1 MDTLVATQKG
11 TSVLTIY
18 TGTVPLPLIS
28 DNFPP
33 IFGTQLY
40 FDHTSNENYG
50 MFVNVGG
57 YDGSILS
64 TKFYG
69 VSSEG
74 YLLYSGSVDI
84 GPQNI
89 TIYDDD
95 NHSTVFTNNRV
106 ITVTTTDTLNPFD
119 YPMTVFFGLVSGVS
133 LVDGTITSAM
143 SSADLVVQSPYAG
156 YEIARFG
163 FTILNNTPALS
174 ICVYDTGSDNH
185 FNYMVTLAANIPVQ
199 YGYLEVDT
207 GLRGDFI
214 PQWIAYKND
223 TYRALGSSSLPDW
236 QLLDFDLVPFGD
248 PLAPFTFYEP
258 TFAIGD
264 YFDYFSD
271 AFCDGEN
278 FYIVIAN
285 NSLGDRV
292 TPYILKVNYEWTEYE
307 RLDVEAGDAGVQA
320 RINNYLAGN
329 GSISF
334 AYDQVTG
341 NILMTAGNEP
351 MFYGVSAPAP
361 AQYDRSTKRTVPYK
375 LPCIVN
381 CIPFFRG

>member
-119 YPMTVFFGLVSGVS
+119 YPMTVFLGL
-133 LVDGTITSAM
+133 
-143 SSADLVVQSPYAG
+143 LVV
-156 YEIARFG
+156 
-163 FTILNNTPALS
+163 
-174 ICVYDTGSDNH
+174 
-185 FNYMVTLAANIPVQ
+185 
-199 YGYLEVDT
+199 
-207 GLRGDFI
+207 
-214 PQWIAYKND
+214 
-223 TYRALGSSSLPDW
+223 YR
-236 QLLDFDLVPFGD
+236 
-248 PLAPFTFYEP
+248 
-258 TFAIGD
+258 
-264 YFDYFSD
+264 
-271 AFCDGEN
+271 
-278 FYIVIAN
+278 
-285 NSLGDRV
+285 
-292 TPYILKVNYEWTEYE
+292 
-307 RLDVEAGDAGVQA
+307 
-320 RINNYLAGN
+320 
-329 GSISF
+329 
-334 AYDQVTG
+334 
-341 NILMTAGNEP
+341 
-351 MFYGVSAPAP
+351 
-361 AQYDRSTKRTVPYK
+361 
-375 LPCIVN
+375 
-381 CIPFFRG
+381 